1 MESRQPAMH
10 FSQGLLARTPSAE
23 KLGVLTV
30 SQGSA
35 ALFVPTQSINCS
47 DSYSRRS

>member
-10 FSQGLLARTPSAE
+10 FRHVLLARTSSAE
-23 KLGVLTV
+23 KRGVLTV

-35 ALFVPTQSINCS
+35 ALFAPTQGIN
-47 DSYSRRS
+47 